1 LVYHLAMKRAIE
13 SSRAPR
19 PVGPYTQAI
28 EAGGFVF
35 VSGQLGMDP
44 ETGNLAEGVEAQA
57 KRALENIAAIL
68 EAAGLEM
75 KDVVKVTIFLT
86 DMGDFPKVNEVYAG
100 YFSEP
105 WPARACVAV
114 AGLPKGALVEIE
126 CIAALD

>member
-1 LVYHLAMKRAIE
+1 MKRAIE
-13 SSRAPR
+13 SSRAPK
-19 PVGPYTQAI
+19 PVGPYSQAI
-28 EAGGFVF
+28 DAGGFVF

-57 KRALENIAAIL
+57 GKALANIAAIL

-114 AGLPKGALVEIE
+114 AGLPKGALVEVE

>member
-1 LVYHLAMKRAIE
+1 MVYHLAMKRAIE

>member
-1 LVYHLAMKRAIE
+1 M
-13 SSRAPR
+13 
-19 PVGPYTQAI
+19 
-28 EAGGFVF
+28 
-35 VSGQLGMDP
+35 SGQLGMDP

-57 KRALENIAAIL
+57 GKALANIAAIL

-114 AGLPKGALVEIE
+114 AGLPKGALVEVE

>member
-1 LVYHLAMKRAIE
+1 MKRAIE
-13 SSRAPR
+13 SSRAPK
-19 PVGPYTQAI
+19 PVGPYSQAI
-28 EAGGFVF
+28 DAGGFVF

-57 KRALENIAAIL
+57 GKALANIAAIL

-114 AGLPKGALVEIE
+114 AGLPKGALVEME

>member
-1 LVYHLAMKRAIE
+1 M
-13 SSRAPR
+13 
-19 PVGPYTQAI
+19 
-28 EAGGFVF
+28 
-35 VSGQLGMDP
+35 SGQLGMDP

>member
-1 LVYHLAMKRAIE
+1 LAMKRAIE
-13 SSRAPR
+13 SSRAPK
-19 PVGPYTQAI
+19 PVGPYSQAM
-28 EAGGFVF
+28 EAEGFVF

-57 KRALENIAAIL
+57 AKALANIAAVL

-114 AGLPKGALVEIE
+114 AGLPKGALVEME

>member
-1 LVYHLAMKRAIE
+1 MKRAIE
-13 SSRAPR
+13 SSRAPK
-19 PVGPYTQAI
+19 PVGPYSQAI
-28 EAGGFVF
+28 EAEGFVF
-35 VSGQLGMDP
+35 VSGQLGIDP

-57 KRALENIAAIL
+57 KQVLANIASVL

-75 KDVVKVTIFLT
+75 KDVVKVTIFLV
-86 DMGDFPKVNEVYAG
+86 DMGDFPKVNEIYTG

-114 AGLPKGALVEIE
+114 SGLPRGALVEME

>member
-1 LVYHLAMKRAIE
+1 MKRAIE
-13 SSRAPR
+13 SHRVPK
-19 PVGPYTQAI
+19 PVGPYSQAI
-28 EAGGFVF
+28 EAGGLVF

-57 KRALENIAAIL
+57 ERALDNIAAIL

-75 KDVVKVTIFLT
+75 KDVVKVTIFLS
-86 DMGDFPKVNEVYAG
+86 DMGDFPKVNEVYAR

-126 CIAALD
+126 CIAALE

>member
-1 LVYHLAMKRAIE
+1 MKRAIE
-13 SSRAPR
+13 SSRAPK
-19 PVGPYTQAI
+19 PVGPYSQAI
-28 EAGGFVF
+28 EAEGFVF
-35 VSGQLGMDP
+35 VSGQLGIDP

-57 KRALENIAAIL
+57 KQALANIASVL

-75 KDVVKVTIFLT
+75 KDVVKVTIFLV
-86 DMGDFPKVNEVYAG
+86 DMGDFPKVNEIYAG

-114 AGLPKGALVEIE
+114 SGLPKGALVEME

>member
-1 LVYHLAMKRAIE
+1 MKRAIE
-13 SSRAPR
+13 SHRAPK
-19 PVGPYTQAI
+19 PVGPYSQAI
-28 EAGGFVF
+28 EAGGLVF

-57 KRALENIAAIL
+57 ERALDNIAAIL

-75 KDVVKVTIFLT
+75 KDVVKVTIFLS
-86 DMGDFPKVNEVYAG
+86 DMGDFPKVNEVYAR

-126 CIAALD
+126 CIAALE

>member
-1 LVYHLAMKRAIE
+1 MKRAIE
-13 SSRAPR
+13 SSRAPK
-19 PVGPYTQAI
+19 PVGPYSQAI
-28 EAGGFVF
+28 DAGGFVF
-35 VSGQLGMDP
+35 VSGQLGIDP

-57 KRALENIAAIL
+57 GKALANIAAIL

-114 AGLPKGALVEIE
+114 AGLPKGALVEME

>member
-1 LVYHLAMKRAIE
+1 MAMKRAIE
-13 SSRAPR
+13 SSRAPK
-19 PVGPYTQAI
+19 PVGPYSQAI
-28 EAGGFVF
+28 DAGGFVF

-57 KRALENIAAIL
+57 GKALANIAAIL

-86 DMGDFPKVNEVYAG
+86 DMGDFPKVNEVYAAH
-100 YFSEP
+100 FSEP

-114 AGLPKGALVEIE
+114 AGLPKGALVEME